1 MRTVAGLKL
10 HFTPNSIYGIMGTD
24 VRLRSGEMKLL
35 DLYCKAGGAGY
46 GYHQAGFEVVGVDI
60 QPQPN
65 YPFKFIQADAIE
77 FLKTDLSD
85 YDVIHASPPC
95 QAYSWSAKRWKKEWP
110 DLVEPTRE
118 LLKRTG
124 KPYIIENVVGA
135 PLIDPLVLCG
145 TMFGLKVIRHRL
157 FESNIKLYA
166 PCKCNHKGTVKN
178 GDYVTVAGHGGD
190 GCAKY
195 SVWCK
200 AMGID
205 WMTKEELTQAIPPCY
220 TKFIGEQLID
230 YLKTKHKKPYEME
243 FLRVAKEG
251 IPLQDTPFDR

>member
-1 MRTVAGLKL
+1 
-10 HFTPNSIYGIMGTD
+10 
-24 VRLRSGEMKLL
+24 MKLL

-60 QPQPN
+60 EPQPN

-77 FLKTDLSD
+77 FLKTADLSE

-95 QAYSWSAKRWKKEWP
+95 QAYSWSARRWHKEWP
-110 DLVEPTRE
+110 DLIDPTRE
-118 LLKRTG
+118 LLQNTG

-220 TKFIGEQLID
+220 TNFIGEQLID
-230 YLKTKHKKPYEME
+230 YLK
-243 FLRVAKEG
+243 A
-251 IPLQDTPFDR
+251 DREKAV